1 MEMEEGR
8 RKLKLQLRRNSRT
21 YRQALNFPDM
31 RRGHHSLKLTVP
43 EEFNLSV
50 SNRSLQEGDRDSFS
64 RTLAPGA
71 GSQRGTAATTD
82 SAEKGRPWPKSL
94 RPKGSSGWAPALTV
108 PVAPQLCTPKR
119 HRSSSGSRRGGDG
132 RSMSCERLPRRE
144 QQAVERHL
152 QRSKSLHASAAV
164 DRKALE
170 LSDEDRRWIEAG
182 STAEVRAVR
191 ARKAMQR
198 RQEEA
203 YKKERERLFVFG
215 AVSTRCL

>member
-50 SNRSLQEGDRDSFS
+50 SNRMLQE
-64 RTLAPGA
+64 GA
-71 GSQRGTAATTD
+71 GSQGGTAATTG
-82 SAEKGRPWPKSL
+82 SAEKAKPWPKSL
-94 RPKGSSGWAPALTV
+94 RPNGSSQLWAPALTV
-108 PVAPQLCTPKR
+108 PVAPQLSTPKR
-119 HRSSSGSRRGGDG
+119 HRSSSGSRRGGDA

-215 AVSTRCL
+215 AVSSRCL